1 LFRLGVNAYPART
14 VFGGI
19 THRSVFDK
27 PSSIAKGVGS
37 MTTGPAKKV
46 VASEAATLAGAATER
61 VPHQALPSEAL
72 AEVSED
78 NPAAEQIEV
87 TAASQEAAQKA
98 AQRSPARKAAA
109 KKGAA
114 RKGPAKK
121 AARKGP
127 AKKAAQRSP
136 AKKAAARKT
145 AARKAAAK
153 KAVAKKAAARKP
165 RGRANKAA
173 SSIARRLGLHRRHP
187 APGTGA
193 KKATAKKAAK
203 KAAAKKVASRLAVRE
218 TESPWTP
225 RELREVRR
233 ALQGDA
239 ERLRAEISVA
249 DRDVQTLM
257 RDHGEGA
264 GNDQADVGSNT
275 FERDHEMAIAAQHRH
290 MLQQVERALSRIK
303 AGTYGVCERCGN
315 PIGKMRL
322 MAFPRATLCVTC
334 KQLEERR

>member
-1 LFRLGVNAYPART
+1 
-14 VFGGI
+14 
-19 THRSVFDK
+19 
-27 PSSIAKGVGS
+27 

-72 AEVSED
+72 ADVSED
-78 NPAAEQIEV
+78 NPAAEQIETT
-87 TAASQEAAQKA
+87 TAAKKA
-98 AQRSPARKAAA
+98 APRSPAGKGAARKGAARKGAA
-109 KKGAA
+109 KKAA

-121 AARKGP
+121 GAAKKTAAKKAAARKTAARKSS

-136 AKKAAARKT
+136 AKKAAAS
-145 AARKAAAK
+145 
-153 KAVAKKAAARKP
+153 KP

-203 KAAAKKVASRLAVRE
+203 KAAAKKVASRLAVRDN
-218 TESPWTP
+218 ESPWTP

-239 ERLRAEISVA
+239 ERLRGEISVA

>member
-1 LFRLGVNAYPART
+1 
-14 VFGGI
+14 
-19 THRSVFDK
+19 
-27 PSSIAKGVGS
+27 

-78 NPAAEQIEV
+78 NPAGEQIET
-87 TAASQEAAQKA
+87 TAAAQTAAQK
-98 AQRSPARKAAA
+98 SPARKGAAR
-109 KKGAA
+109 KGAA

-121 AARKGP
+121 AA
-127 AKKAAQRSP
+127 AKKAAQKAQRSP

-153 KAVAKKAAARKP
+153 KAVAKKAAASKP

-225 RELREVRR
+225 KELREVRR

-239 ERLRAEISVA
+239 ERLRGEISVA

>member
-1 LFRLGVNAYPART
+1 
-14 VFGGI
+14 
-19 THRSVFDK
+19 
-27 PSSIAKGVGS
+27 

-46 VASEAATLAGAATER
+46 VASEGATLAGAATER
-61 VPHQALPSEAL
+61 VPHQAPPSEAL

-78 NPAAEQIEV
+78 NPAAEQIET
-87 TAASQEAAQKA
+87 TAAAQEAAQP
-98 AQRSPARKAAA
+98 SPARKAAA

-121 AARKGP
+121 AA
-127 AKKAAQRSP
+127 AKKAAQKAARKTGQKTAQRSP

-145 AARKAAAK
+145 AARKAAAR
-153 KAVAKKAAARKP
+153 KAVAKKAAASKP

-239 ERLRAEISVA
+239 ERLRGEISVA

>member
-1 LFRLGVNAYPART
+1 
-14 VFGGI
+14 
-19 THRSVFDK
+19 
-27 PSSIAKGVGS
+27 

-78 NPAAEQIEV
+78 NPAAEQIET
-87 TAASQEAAQKA
+87 TAAAQTAAQK
-98 AQRSPARKAAA
+98 SPAKKGAAR
-109 KKGAA
+109 KGAA

-121 AARKGP
+121 AA
-127 AKKAAQRSP
+127 AKKAAQKAQRSP

-153 KAVAKKAAARKP
+153 KAVAKKAAASKP

-239 ERLRAEISVA
+239 ERLRGEISVA

-290 MLQQVERALSRIK
+290 MLHQVERALSRIK

>member
-1 LFRLGVNAYPART
+1 MA
-14 VFGGI
+14 
-19 THRSVFDK
+19 
-27 PSSIAKGVGS
+27 
-37 MTTGPAKKV
+37 TGPAKKV

-61 VPHQALPSEAL
+61 VPHQALPSEAM
-72 AEVSED
+72 AEVSE
-78 NPAAEQIEV
+78 NEAAAEQAD
-87 TAASQEAAQKA
+87 TKAAGNKASQK
-98 AQRSPARKAAA
+98 SPAKKSATKKAAA
-109 KKGAA
+109 KKS
-114 RKGPAKK
+114 
-121 AARKGP
+121 
-127 AKKAAQRSP
+127 AQKRAGVNKVAP
-136 AKKAAARKT
+136 
-145 AARKAAAK
+145 RKAAAK
-153 KAVAKKAAARKP
+153 KAAAKKAGAKKAAAKKP

-173 SSIARRLGLHRRHP
+173 SSIARRLGLHRKHP
-187 APGTGA
+187 APGVGV
-193 KKATAKKAAK
+193 KKATTKKAAK
-203 KAAAKKVASRLAVRE
+203 KAAAKKVASRLLVRDN
-218 TESPWTP
+218 ESPWTP

-239 ERLRAEISVA
+239 ERLRGEISMA

-290 MLQQVERALSRIK
+290 MLQQVERALGRIK

>member
-1 LFRLGVNAYPART
+1 
-14 VFGGI
+14 
-19 THRSVFDK
+19 
-27 PSSIAKGVGS
+27 

-72 AEVSED
+72 ADVSED
-78 NPAAEQIEV
+78 NPAAEQIETT
-87 TAASQEAAQKA
+87 TAAKKA
-98 AQRSPARKAAA
+98 APRSPAGKGAARKGAARKGAA

-121 AARKGP
+121 GA
-127 AKKAAQRSP
+127 AKKTA

-153 KAVAKKAAARKP
+153 KAAQRSPAKKAAASKP

-203 KAAAKKVASRLAVRE
+203 KAAAKKVASRLAVRDN
-218 TESPWTP
+218 ESPWTP

-239 ERLRAEISVA
+239 ERLRGEISVA

>member
-1 LFRLGVNAYPART
+1 
-14 VFGGI
+14 
-19 THRSVFDK
+19 
-27 PSSIAKGVGS
+27 
-37 MTTGPAKKV
+37 V

-78 NPAAEQIEV
+78 NPAAEQIET
-87 TAASQEAAQKA
+87 TAAAQTAAQK
-98 AQRSPARKAAA
+98 SPAKKGAAR
-109 KKGAA
+109 KGAA

-121 AARKGP
+121 AA
-127 AKKAAQRSP
+127 AKKAAQKAQRSP

-153 KAVAKKAAARKP
+153 KAVAKKAAASKP

-239 ERLRAEISVA
+239 ERLRGEISVA

>member
-1 LFRLGVNAYPART
+1 MA
-14 VFGGI
+14 
-19 THRSVFDK
+19 
-27 PSSIAKGVGS
+27 
-37 MTTGPAKKV
+37 TGPAKKV
-46 VASEAATLAGAATER
+46 VASEPATLAGSATEQ
-61 VPHQALPSEAL
+61 VPPQALPSEAV
-72 AEVSED
+72 AEVSEND
-78 NPAAEQIEV
+78 VA
-87 TAASQEAAQKA
+87 AAQEETSA
-98 AQRSPARKAAA
+98 AGNKVSQKSPA

-114 RKGPAKK
+114 KKAAAAGAKKASPRKTAAKK
-121 AARKGP
+121 AAP
-127 AKKAAQRSP
+127 KKAA
-136 AKKAAARKT
+136 KKT
-145 AARKAAAK
+145 
-153 KAVAKKAAARKP
+153 VAKKAAARKP

-173 SSIARRLGLHRRHP
+173 SSIARRLGLHRKHP
-187 APGTGA
+187 APGVGV

-203 KAAAKKVASRLAVRE
+203 KAAAQKVASRLLVRDN
-218 TESPWTP
+218 ESPWTP

-239 ERLRAEISVA
+239 ERLRGEISVA

-257 RDHGEGA
+257 RDHGDGA

-290 MLQQVERALSRIK
+290 MLQQVERALGRIK

>member
-1 LFRLGVNAYPART
+1 MA
-14 VFGGI
+14 
-19 THRSVFDK
+19 
-27 PSSIAKGVGS
+27 
-37 MTTGPAKKV
+37 TGPAKRV
-46 VASEAATLAGAATER
+46 VATEAATRAGAATER
-61 VPHQALPSEAL
+61 VPQEAL
-72 AEVSED
+72 LGEATADVSE
-78 NPAAEQIEV
+78 NHTAAEQ
-87 TAASQEAAQKA
+87 AEA
-98 AQRSPARKAAA
+98 
-109 KKGAA
+109 GAA
-114 RKGPAKK
+114 GKRVTKKAPAKK
-121 AARKGP
+121 SSAKRAGVKKAG
-127 AKKAAQRSP
+127 AKKVGAKKVGANKAV

-145 AARKAAAK
+145 AAKKAVAK
-153 KAVAKKAAARKP
+153 KAVAKKAVAQKAAKKP

-173 SSIARRLGLHRRHP
+173 SSIARRLGLHRKHP
-187 APGTGA
+187 APSAGT
-193 KKATAKKAAK
+193 KTATAKKAAK
-203 KAAAKKVASRLAVRE
+203 KAAAQKVASRLLVRDN
-218 TESPWTP
+218 ESPWTP

-239 ERLRAEISVA
+239 ERLHGEISVA

-290 MLQQVERALSRIK
+290 MLQQVERALGRIK
-303 AGTYGVCERCGN
+303 AGTYGICERCGN

>member
-1 LFRLGVNAYPART
+1 
-14 VFGGI
+14 
-19 THRSVFDK
+19 
-27 PSSIAKGVGS
+27 

-72 AEVSED
+72 AEVSDD
-78 NPAAEQIEV
+78 NPDAEQIDT
-87 TAASQEAAQKA
+87 TAATQKNAQTGAQKGA
-98 AQRSPARKAAA
+98 QKGAQRSPARKGAAR
-109 KKGAA
+109 KGAA

-121 AARKGP
+121 AA
-127 AKKAAQRSP
+127 AQKKAAQRSP

-145 AARKAAAK
+145 AAKKAAAK
-153 KAVAKKAAARKP
+153 KAAHRSPAKKTAASKP

-239 ERLRAEISVA
+239 ERLRGEISVA

>member
-1 LFRLGVNAYPART
+1 MVRAKLFRLGMNAYPART
-14 VFGGI
+14 VLGGV
-19 THRSVFDK
+19 THRSW
-27 PSSIAKGVGS
+27 SSIAKGVCS
-37 MTTGPAKKV
+37 MATGPAKKV

-61 VPHQALPSEAL
+61 VPHQALPSEAM
-72 AEVSED
+72 AEVSEND
-78 NPAAEQIEV
+78 VGAEQAETSTV
-87 TAASQEAAQKA
+87 GSKVSEK
-98 AQRSPARKAAA
+98 SPAKKGAA

-114 RKGPAKK
+114 KKVAPRKPA
-121 AARKGP
+121 
-127 AKKAAQRSP
+127 AK
-136 AKKAAARKT
+136 
-145 AARKAAAK
+145 KAAAK
-153 KAVAKKAAARKP
+153 KAASKKAASKKAASKKAASKKAGTKKAAAKKP

-173 SSIARRLGLHRRHP
+173 SSIARRLGLHRKHP
-187 APGTGA
+187 APGVGV
-193 KKATAKKAAK
+193 KKVTAKKAAK
-203 KAAAKKVASRLAVRE
+203 KAAAKKVASRLRVRDN
-218 TESPWTP
+218 ESPWTP

-239 ERLRAEISVA
+239 ERLRGEISMA

-290 MLQQVERALSRIK
+290 MLQQVERALGRIK

>member
-1 LFRLGVNAYPART
+1 MA
-14 VFGGI
+14 
-19 THRSVFDK
+19 
-27 PSSIAKGVGS
+27 
-37 MTTGPAKKV
+37 TGPAKKV
-46 VASEAATLAGAATER
+46 VASEPATLAGSATEQ
-61 VPHQALPSEAL
+61 VPHQALPSEAV
-72 AEVSED
+72 AEVSEND
-78 NPAAEQIEV
+78 V
-87 TAASQEAAQKA
+87 SAAQEETSSAGDKVS
-98 AQRSPARKAAA
+98 QTSPA

-114 RKGPAKK
+114 KKAAANRAGAKKASPRKTAAKK
-121 AARKGP
+121 AAP
-127 AKKAAQRSP
+127 KKAA
-136 AKKAAARKT
+136 KKT
-145 AARKAAAK
+145 
-153 KAVAKKAAARKP
+153 VAKKAAARKP

-173 SSIARRLGLHRRHP
+173 SSIARRLGLHRKHP
-187 APGTGA
+187 APGVGV

-203 KAAAKKVASRLAVRE
+203 KAAAQEVASRLLVRDN
-218 TESPWTP
+218 ESPWTP

-239 ERLRAEISVA
+239 ERLRGEISVA

-290 MLQQVERALSRIK
+290 MLQQVERALGRIK

>member
-1 LFRLGVNAYPART
+1 MA
-14 VFGGI
+14 
-19 THRSVFDK
+19 
-27 PSSIAKGVGS
+27 
-37 MTTGPAKKV
+37 TGPAKKV

-78 NPAAEQIEV
+78 KAAAEQADP
-87 TAASQEAAQKA
+87 TAGAEKA
-98 AQRSPARKAAA
+98 AQRSPARKRAA

-121 AARKGP
+121 GAARKGA
-127 AKKAAQRSP
+127 AKKTA
-136 AKKAAARKT
+136 AKKVAARKT

-153 KAVAKKAAARKP
+153 KAVAKKAAASKP

-203 KAAAKKVASRLAVRE
+203 KAAAKKVASRLAVRDN
-218 TESPWTP
+218 ESPWMP

-239 ERLRAEISVA
+239 ERLRGEISVA